1 MSVSGQELSS
11 TMKVCEVL
19 WWDAWIDTKDI
30 SIKAAAKLKPILR
43 TTVGFLVAEN
53 AHGVVLSTDYFNK
66 KKVRE
71 VYLEQASADPSVQI
85 LDCADKQGE
94 MLPPDEIFIKIRNIL
109 FE

>member
-1 MSVSGQELSS
+1 MSVSEQELSS

-53 AHGVVLSTDYFNK
+53 THGVVLSTDYFNK

-71 VYLEQASADPSVQI
+71 VSATMVIPWGMMEEYWEYVD
-85 LDCADKQGE
+85 G
-94 MLPPDEIFIKIRNIL
+94 
-109 FE
+109 